1 MKSLRIIVAAA
12 AILLSL
18 SGAKGQNY
26 EPKDTW
32 PYLVSDFTVGEIRM
46 ANGGI
51 VSSKEMNINV
61 IDGKLHYLENNVIM
75 VAEMLQ
81 VTGASFGGRE
91 FVNVLGRM
99 MEVKSSDDKGLVLND
114 VQVDKDK
121 MAKTDIGYGI
131 SSATASSQNVTSLL
145 GDSSTALVNM
155 DFTQAIS
162 RRASGTVLPL
172 MEQLYLKIQSD
183 ILPASKK
190 DVLSL
195 SFVDQSA
202 ADAFFKASK
211 TKWNSP
217 EMLLKVADFIYDQKQ
232 NK

>member
-12 AILLSL
+12 AILLSF

-32 PYLVSDFTVGEIRM
+32 PYLVSDFTVGEIHM
-46 ANGGI
+46 ANGGV

-155 DFTQAIS
+155 DFSQAIS
-162 RRASGTVLPL
+162 RRASGTALPL

-195 SFVDQSA
+195 SFVDKSA
-202 ADAFFKASK
+202 ADAFFKANK
-211 TKWNSP
+211 TKWKSP